1 MLNMNDDVI
10 YNILSFNFPRM
21 EMVTL
26 LKNEYYIEKY
36 KKYVN
41 DFNSSLT
48 QQIFYSNCKDMYY
61 LFLFERNNT
70 TLEDINSV
78 FLALDERGIFS
89 PPYYFSIEQL
99 IQTISD
105 VGDDLWNFYFYEQEY
120 SEFWRE
126 KVKRKMNKLHFKVG
140 SCTINKFNFRNVY
153 ALNLID

>member
-1 MLNMNDDVI
+1 MNDDVI
-10 YNILSFNFPRM
+10 YNILSFIFPRM

-41 DFNSSLT
+41 DFNSALT

-70 TLEDINSV
+70 TIEDVNSV
-78 FLALDERGIFS
+78 FLAVDERGIFS

-105 VGDDLWNFYFYEQEY
+105 IGDDLWNFYFYEQEY

-126 KVKRKMNKLHFKVG
+126 KVKRKRNKLHFKVG
-140 SCTINKFNFRNVY
+140 NITLDKFNFRNVY
-153 ALNLID
+153 ALNLIA